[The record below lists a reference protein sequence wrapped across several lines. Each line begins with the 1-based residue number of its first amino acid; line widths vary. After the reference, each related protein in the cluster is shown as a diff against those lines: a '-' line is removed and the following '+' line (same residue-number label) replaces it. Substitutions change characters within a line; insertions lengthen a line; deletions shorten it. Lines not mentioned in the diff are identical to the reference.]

1 MPRYSPRPRRLRQ
14 LTGRLGIALVGT
26 TAAVAMTAGVAVRA
40 DGGRHWHDQKP
51 RTVVT
56 TDMEQDDLASLI
68 RYLLYT
74 NDVDTQG
81 LVYTS
86 GR

>member
-1 MPRYSPRPRRLRQ
+1 
-14 LTGRLGIALVGT
+14 
-26 TAAVAMTAGVAVRA
+26 MTAGVARA

>member
-1 MPRYSPRPRRLRQ
+1 MPRYPHRARRLRQ
-14 LTGRLGIALVGT
+14 LAGRLGIALIGT
-26 TAAVAMTAGVAVRA
+26 TAAVAMTAGVARA
-40 DGGRHWHDQKP
+40 DVGRHGLDQKP